1 MSKKNQAVRR
11 DNYKRLKRAGFN
23 SYEATQYKDLTSSKM
38 EDIIKHRKAMQ
49 GEITNVLQRAK
60 T

>member
-11 DNYKRLKRAGFN
+11 DNYKRLIKAGFN

>member
-23 SYEATQYKDLTSSKM
+23 SYEATQYKDLTSNKM

-49 GEITNVLQRAK
+49 GEITSVLKRAK